1 MLTFHSLSAL
11 PIIVCCCLISSLF
24 WPRLVRL
31 LRRVPVTSTVWTPIC
46 SRVLLTTRL
55 TKSGDNESVAA
66 NGAGIFECD
75 NGDNSVGVGSM
86 DESAGIFELEFGNG
100 NNDVGVQTINESVG
114 DGQD

>member
-24 WPRLVRL
+24 WPRLVQL

-75 NGDNSVGVGSM
+75 NGDNGVGVGSV

-100 NNDVGVQTINESVG
+100 DNDVGVRTINESVG
-114 DGQD
+114 DGRD